1 MNLFRL
7 PVLLGAAAAVLTI
20 PAAQAGCGDVSKLLQ
35 GPFEFAAADTEAP
48 FTLDQAA
55 VRGAF
60 DPTTVSGSLIG
71 TWSFQFVANGN
82 SSHTPPIPDG
92 VLIDF
97 GYTQFHSDGN
107 EMMNSG
113 GRAPAS
119 ENFCMG
125 VWQKTDTNQYM
136 VNHFAL
142 SYDPVSGALNAK
154 VNIHE
159 TLTLSPGG
167 TKYSGTFTIDVYDPK
182 GLQRIDHIAG
192 TVTGTRINLDSTLP

>member
-113 GRAPAS
+113 GRAPAPP
-119 ENFCMG
+119 
-125 VWQKTDTNQYM
+125 
-136 VNHFAL
+136 A
-142 SYDPVSGALNAK
+142 
-154 VNIHE
+154 
-159 TLTLSPGG
+159 
-167 TKYSGTFTIDVYDPK
+167 
-182 GLQRIDHIAG
+182 
-192 TVTGTRINLDSTLP
+192 